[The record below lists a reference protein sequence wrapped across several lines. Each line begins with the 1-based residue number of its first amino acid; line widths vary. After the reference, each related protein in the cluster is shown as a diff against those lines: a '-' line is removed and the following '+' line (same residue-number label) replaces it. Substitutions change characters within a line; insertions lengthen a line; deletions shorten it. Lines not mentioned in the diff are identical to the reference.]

1 MGWGSSLAIGMLEA
15 VSVQVWK
22 RRGGG
27 NTNPPPYISL
37 YILENGIFFFHPRW
51 EASQAFPSQQQ
62 GCAIPRAAIPCH
74 AKKTRIIWLPIPD
87 FASNPIGEG
96 MPGSLGVQQQINCI
110 ALTLLPLSDHRRK
123 ICCCKH
129 HGKNQGSLLSHLP
142 DEGKENEP
150 WRGKTRELQ

>member
-22 RRGGG
+22 RRVGEIQTRLLIFPCTYWKMGF
-27 NTNPPPYISL
+27 
-37 YILENGIFFFHPRW
+37 FFFHPRW

-74 AKKTRIIWLPIPD
+74 ANKTRIIWLPIPD

-150 WRGKTRELQ
+150 WRGETRELQ

>member
-1 MGWGSSLAIGMLEA
+1 MGLLSGHRDAGSCVCA
-15 VSVQVWK
+15 SVEEK
-22 RRGGG
+22 RGGKYK
-27 NTNPPPYISL
+27 PASL
-37 YILENGIFFFHPRW
+37 YFPVHTGKWDFFFHPRW

-74 AKKTRIIWLPIPD
+74 ANKTRIIWLPIPD

-110 ALTLLPLSDHRRK
+110 ALTLLPLSDHRHK

-150 WRGKTRELQ
+150 WRGETRELQ